1 MSELPDA
8 VREVLRHLGTVAI
21 VGLSSDPSRPS
32 FRVAQYLLGAGCDIV
47 PVNPRYESV
56 LGLTCYPDLGRVPRR
71 VHTVDVFRRSEDC
84 LPVAE
89 AAIASGARALW
100 LQEGVSHPQSE
111 QLARGAGLRVVA
123 NRCLKVDYAVFIA
136 RR

>member
-8 VREVLRHLGTVAI
+8 VRDVLEKVGTIAI

-32 FRVAQYLLGAGCDIV
+32 FRVAQYLLAAGCDIV

-56 LGLTCYPDLGRVPRR
+56 LGLTCYPDLGRVPRP

-89 AAIASGARALW
+89 AAIAIGARALW
-100 LQEGVSHPQSE
+100 LQEGIRHPGAE
-111 QLARGAGLRVVA
+111 QLARRAGLRVVA
-123 NRCLKVDYAVFIA
+123 DRCLKVDYAAFIA
-136 RR
+136 RG